1 MWYWIPVLWLLFFV
15 ISQQRKKQK
24 TAAVVRHIKNRKKET
39 EAMEALAKQF
49 TGKEC
54 IIYTINSNDGSIA
67 GIIRE
72 VSGSGMLI
80 EDARGQLQAVNLE
93 YVTRIREYPR
103 NKKGKKESVI
113 LPYVLVPENICQKGF
128 HHKDEIPPD
137 KSILDLLRK

>member
-24 TAAVVRHIKNRKKET
+24 TAAVVRHIKNRKKEA

-72 VSGSGMLI
+72 VSGGGMLI

-113 LPYVLVPENICQKGF
+113 L
-128 HHKDEIPPD
+128 D
-137 KSILDLLRK
+137 

>member
-80 EDARGQLQAVNLE
+80 EDARSQLQAVNLE

-113 LPYVLVPENICQKGF
+113 L
-128 HHKDEIPPD
+128 D
-137 KSILDLLRK
+137 

>member
-24 TAAVVRHIKNRKKET
+24 TAVVVRHIKNRKKET

-113 LPYVLVPENICQKGF
+113 L
-128 HHKDEIPPD
+128 D
-137 KSILDLLRK
+137 

>member
-72 VSGSGMLI
+72 VSGGGMLI
-80 EDARGQLQAVNLE
+80 EDARSQLQAVNLE

-113 LPYVLVPENICQKGF
+113 L
-128 HHKDEIPPD
+128 D
-137 KSILDLLRK
+137 

>member
-1 MWYWIPVLWLLFFV
+1 MWYWVAVLWLLFFV
-15 ISQQRKKQK
+15 VFRQRSEQK
-24 TAAVVRHIKNRKKET
+24 TAAVVHHIKNRKKEA
-39 EAMEALAKQF
+39 EDMEALAKQF
-49 TGKEC
+49 TGREC

-80 EDARGQLQAVNLE
+80 EDALGQLQAVNLE

-113 LPYVLVPENICQKGF
+113 L
-128 HHKDEIPPD
+128 D
-137 KSILDLLRK
+137 

>member
-54 IIYTINSNDGSIA
+54 IIYTISSNDGSIA

-72 VSGSGMLI
+72 VSGGGMLI
-80 EDARGQLQAVNLE
+80 EDARSQLQAVNLE

-113 LPYVLVPENICQKGF
+113 L
-128 HHKDEIPPD
+128 D
-137 KSILDLLRK
+137 

>member
-1 MWYWIPVLWLLFFV
+1 MWYWVAVLWLLFFV
-15 ISQQRKKQK
+15 VFRQRSEQK
-24 TAAVVRHIKNRKKET
+24 TAAVVHHIKNRKKEA

-113 LPYVLVPENICQKGF
+113 L
-128 HHKDEIPPD
+128 D
-137 KSILDLLRK
+137 

>member
-1 MWYWIPVLWLLFFV
+1 MAGRRSRHRPCLRRGEELWYWIPVLWLLFFV
-15 ISQQRKKQK
+15 IFQQGKKQRI
-24 TAAVVRHIKNRKKET
+24 AAVAHHIKNRKKEA

-113 LPYVLVPENICQKGF
+113 L
-128 HHKDEIPPD
+128 D
-137 KSILDLLRK
+137 

>member
-1 MWYWIPVLWLLFFV
+1 MWYWILLLWLLFFV
-15 ISQQRKKQK
+15 IFQQRKTQR
-24 TAAVVRHIKNRKKET
+24 TEAAVHHIKNRKKEA

-113 LPYVLVPENICQKGF
+113 L
-128 HHKDEIPPD
+128 D
-137 KSILDLLRK
+137 

>member
-15 ISQQRKKQK
+15 IFQQRKTQR
-24 TAAVVRHIKNRKKET
+24 TAAVHHIKSRKKEA

-113 LPYVLVPENICQKGF
+113 L
-128 HHKDEIPPD
+128 D
-137 KSILDLLRK
+137 

>member
-24 TAAVVRHIKNRKKET
+24 TAAVVHHIKNKKKEA

-113 LPYVLVPENICQKGF
+113 L
-128 HHKDEIPPD
+128 D
-137 KSILDLLRK
+137 

>member
-72 VSGSGMLI
+72 VSGGGMLI

-113 LPYVLVPENICQKGF
+113 L
-128 HHKDEIPPD
+128 D
-137 KSILDLLRK
+137 